1 MNKLKRSGLSKQ
13 PFGTPATTTSDE
25 LALLFMTTFYFS
37 FAKNCPVRGLQY
49 QRPWMDPYITKKS
62 ILFPFFDNI
71 TRTVEFHFI
80 FEI

>member
-1 MNKLKRSGLSKQ
+1 MNKLKRSGLSIQ

-49 QRPWMDPYITKKS
+49 QRP
-62 ILFPFFDNI
+62 
-71 TRTVEFHFI
+71 
-80 FEI
+80 